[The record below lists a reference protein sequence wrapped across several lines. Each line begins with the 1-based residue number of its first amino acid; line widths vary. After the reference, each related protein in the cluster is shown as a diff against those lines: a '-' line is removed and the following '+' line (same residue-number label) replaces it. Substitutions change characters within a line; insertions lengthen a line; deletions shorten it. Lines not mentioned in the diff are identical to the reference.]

1 MAVAGTDNCLTCL
14 RVVKPKTEGVSQG
27 DCKKG
32 VLRAPASSQVV
43 PSVLS

>member
-1 MAVAGTDNCLTCL
+1 MAVADIDNCLTCL
-14 RVVKPKTEGVSQG
+14 RADTPKIEGVLQG
-27 DCKKG
+27 HRKKG